1 MAMVLDE
8 LLLTAMVFGF
18 LWFVINS
25 PSYLSASA
33 ILTWVRDNSLRIA
46 YTLDPSH
53 QSDVNRV
60 TCGSLIAVD
69 GKG

>member
-8 LLLTAMVFGF
+8 LLLTGMVFGF
-18 LWFVINS
+18 LRFVINS

-33 ILTWVRDNSLRIA
+33 ILTWVRDNSLRIV
-46 YTLDPSH
+46 YTLDACH
-53 QSDVNRV
+53 QSYVNRV

-69 GKG
+69 GKE